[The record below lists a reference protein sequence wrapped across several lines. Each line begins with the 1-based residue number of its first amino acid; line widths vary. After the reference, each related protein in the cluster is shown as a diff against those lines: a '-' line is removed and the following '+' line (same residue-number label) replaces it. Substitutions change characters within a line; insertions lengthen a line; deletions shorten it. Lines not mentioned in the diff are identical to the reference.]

1 MDEKPW
7 EVEQDWYRTTAKRV
21 FAVLAVR
28 KITMHRLS
36 ILSGVSYYQT
46 WRYLKESRRMPAYA
60 LFRYARCLGVTVS
73 ELVGDGTKD
82 SEQGML
88 DLGD

>member
-1 MDEKPW
+1 
-7 EVEQDWYRTTAKRV
+7 
-21 FAVLAVR
+21 
-28 KITMHRLS
+28 
-36 ILSGVSYYQT
+36 
-46 WRYLKESRRMPAYA
+46 MPAYA